1 VDQDPLI
8 LALLSAGVAH
18 CRAVAVEHGG
28 LLASLFLAG
37 LLGSATHCVGMCGP
51 LVLAQTMTRLETRPA
66 AAMRELDRLTGAALL
81 PYHLGRATT
90 YAALGAATA
99 GLTAGMVAVTGL
111 RWLSA
116 VLLALAAVLFVGYA
130 VRQVGSRLRW
140 RWFDAAIESGWSRTL
155 GRFVRP
161 LFGRPLG
168 WRGYVLGV
176 ALGFLPCGFL
186 YGAVAASAASRHP
199 LSGALAML
207 AFALGTVPALMTVGL
222 AGHVAGSRFRGS
234 AVRLAPALML
244 VNAAGLSYL
253 AWRSIA

>member
-8 LALLSAGVAH
+8 LALLSGGVAH

-51 LVLAQTMTRLETRPA
+51 LVLAQTVARLGTRSAGE
-66 AAMRELDRLTGAALL
+66 MRELDRLTGAALV

-90 YAALGAATA
+90 YAALGAAAAT
-99 GLTAGMVAVTGL
+99 LTGGMAEATNL

-116 VLLALAAVLFVGYA
+116 ALLALAAVLFVGYA
-130 VRQVGSRLRW
+130 VRQVGARLRW
-140 RWFDAAIESGWSRTL
+140 RWFAEAAGNVWSRTL

-161 LFGRPLG
+161 LFACPVG
-168 WRGYVLGV
+168 WRGYILGV

-186 YGAVAASAASRHP
+186 YGAVAAAAASGHA

-207 AFALGTVPALMTVGL
+207 AFVLGTVPALMTVGL
-222 AGHVAGSRFRGS
+222 AGHVAGKRFRET
-234 AVRLAPALML
+234 AARLTPALML